1 MNAEP
6 NATPLVF
13 CRDLP
18 AGMLAR
24 LFARFDLALHQVGE
38 GEPIPGTY
46 WGEPEAGILGPEIYV
61 RGDTPLHS
69 ALHEGCHLI
78 CADAGRRAHVKA
90 DIGGDYAEENGV
102 CYLQLLLADE
112 LEEVGV
118 ARLAADM
125 DSWGYTFRLGSTMAW
140 FEQDAADARAWLEAE
155 GLVDS
160 LGKPTW
166 RLRC

>member
-1 MNAEP
+1 MKPQAAVEP
-6 NATPLVF
+6 LIL

-18 AGMLAR
+18 AGRLAR
-24 LFARFDLALHQVGE
+24 LFARFALALHEVGD

-46 WGEPEAGILGPEIYV
+46 WGEPEAGILGPAIYV

-78 CADAGRRAHVKA
+78 CADSQRRAQVKA
-90 DIGGDYAEENGV
+90 NIGGDYAEEDGV
-102 CYLQLLLADE
+102 CYLQLLLAEE
-112 LEEVGV
+112 LAGIGL

-140 FEQDAADARAWLEAE
+140 FEQDAEDARGWLQAE
-155 GLVDS
+155 GILDS
-160 LGKPTW
+160 SSRVTW
-166 RLRC
+166 RLRS